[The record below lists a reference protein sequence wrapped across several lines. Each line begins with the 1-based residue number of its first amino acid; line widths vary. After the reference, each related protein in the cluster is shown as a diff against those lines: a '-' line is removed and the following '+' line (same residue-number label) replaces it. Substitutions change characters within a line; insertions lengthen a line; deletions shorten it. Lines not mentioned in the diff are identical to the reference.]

1 MINPLTMALT
11 SDMSYWMLVLA
22 GLIPSR
28 GDINERVQQA
38 LEGRYQYNGLDLR
51 ILQQLNPIPQ
61 LEEVSVNQFD
71 SYVDSRTNLLY
82 SRRTRF
88 TSH

>member
-1 MINPLTMALT
+1 MALT

-28 GDINERVQQA
+28 GDVVQQA
-38 LEGRYQYNGLDLR
+38 LEGRYQFNGLDWR

-61 LEEVSVNQFD
+61 LEEVGGLS
-71 SYVDSRTNLLY
+71 SILM
-82 SRRTRF
+82 
-88 TSH
+88 

>member
-1 MINPLTMALT
+1 MALT

-28 GDINERVQQA
+28 GDVNERVQQA
-38 LEGRYQYNGLDLR
+38 LKGRYQFNGLDWR

-61 LEEVSVNQFD
+61 LEEVGELS
-71 SYVDSRTNLLY
+71 SILM
-82 SRRTRF
+82 
-88 TSH
+88 

>member
-1 MINPLTMALT
+1 MALT

-28 GDINERVQQA
+28 GDVNERVKQA

-51 ILQQLNPIPQ
+51 ILQQLNPIPL
-61 LEEVSVNQFD
+61 LEEVSVNVFD
-71 SYVDSRTNLLY
+71 YDADSFTNMFHP
-82 SRRTRF
+82 RRTGY

>member
-1 MINPLTMALT
+1 MALT

-28 GDINERVQQA
+28 GDVNERVQQA
-38 LEGRYQYNGLDLR
+38 LEGRYQFNRLDWR

-61 LEEVSVNQFD
+61 LEEVGGLS
-71 SYVDSRTNLLY
+71 SILM
-82 SRRTRF
+82 
-88 TSH
+88 